1 MLLIESEVGTG
12 FRIDGARDLPASSL
26 RVIVNENVT
35 FFGEHG
41 HRFVFRQ
48 LTIRRWRL
56 LRLLLSQSP
65 QPRAVTINDVKT
77 HLLQTRLVSLLPAK
91 VNTLAVLRPI
101 DSGRRITY
109 ESWPPPAAIDGKFEG
124 LRLRSGRLLRRDKLG
139 ADERHNA
146 GNKNCVL
153 KVF

>member
-1 MLLIESEVGTG
+1 MLLIESEVRTG
-12 FRIDGARDLPASSL
+12 FSIHGARDLPASSL

-48 LTIRRWRL
+48 LTIGRWRL
-56 LRLLLSQSP
+56 LRFLLSQSP

-77 HLLQTRLVSLLPAK
+77 HLLQTRLVSLLSAQ

-101 DSGRRITY
+101 NVRRRV
-109 ESWPPPAAIDGKFEG
+109 SDPAWPAPDAVHG
-124 LRLRSGRLLRRDKLG
+124 
-139 ADERHNA
+139 
-146 GNKNCVL
+146 
-153 KVF
+153 